1 MNSMNSNLES
11 LINKSKNISIYL
23 MLDLY
28 NNQQSYNGLG
38 EFLRE
43 TTINLNWR
51 TDWFSLSKNLSGNYW
66 LIHIDGKLFYLLPI
80 KDKVHNDGEFS
91 KFFHQSSFNPDYK
104 LINTPILEHSVGD
117 SFKVYKKGDI
127 APRSTTDSY
136 NAREQPTPQSK
147 EVNFKAVF
155 EELKILLVSGMQQV
169 KNDLLTELRQPK
181 AIEYDRSQEKTVS
194 VSAEIQELK
203 KLIFSEFEGIR
214 AADNTNILSRISQL
228 ESKIDSI
235 TDSFSAMLNQSN
247 RQAMDPISTQS
258 AIVLEDAYEQP
269 LNTEL
274 NTPYDRE
281 KYSTGQE
288 TESQNPELQR
298 EIQNLLQ
305 YYHQNPDDLERR
317 YSIGVSETRE
327 SFEKRWSGL
336 NVPIVLEG
344 ASNYNFIIVSNYY
357 LLPKPNSKIT
367 QTKLNTIDGLFEY
380 QNFRSGAPFQVIQ
393 PAIVTAMEG
402 DRWQVTQ
409 KGKLNFLN

>member
-1 MNSMNSNLES
+1 MF
-11 LINKSKNISIYL
+11 
-23 MLDLY
+23 D
-28 NNQQSYNGLG
+28 
-38 EFLRE
+38 
-43 TTINLNWR
+43 
-51 TDWFSLSKNLSGNYW
+51 
-66 LIHIDGKLFYLLPI
+66 
-80 KDKVHNDGEFS
+80 
-91 KFFHQSSFNPDYK
+91 QSSFNPEYK
-104 LINTPILEHSVGD
+104 LINPPIIERSFQN
-117 SFKVYKKGDI
+117 SFKVYKQGEI
-127 APRSTTDSY
+127 APRTKTDSH
-136 NAREQPTPQSK
+136 NAREEQTPHSK
-147 EVNFKAVF
+147 DVNLKAVF

-169 KNDLLTELRQPK
+169 KNDLLTELRKPN
-181 AIEYDRSQEKTVS
+181 AIEHDRSQEKTVS

-235 TDSFSAMLNQSN
+235 TDSFPAILQPSAAQVS
-247 RQAMDPISTQS
+247 APTQS
-258 AIVLEDAYEQP
+258 AMVVEDAYEQP

-288 TESQNPELQR
+288 TESQNPELER

-305 YYHQNPDDLERR
+305 HYHQNPDDLERR

-344 ASNYNFIIVSNYY
+344 ASNYNFIIVRNYY

>member
-1 MNSMNSNLES
+1 MNSMNSNIES

-43 TTINLNWR
+43 TTINLNWS
-51 TDWFSLSKNLSGNYW
+51 TDWFSLSKNSSGNYW

-80 KDKVHNDGEFS
+80 KDKPHNDGEFS

-127 APRSTTDSY
+127 APRSTTDSH

-147 EVNFKAVF
+147 D
-155 EELKILLVSGMQQV
+155 
-169 KNDLLTELRQPK
+169 DLLTELPQPK
-181 AIEYDRSQEKTVS
+181 AIEYDRSQGKTVS

-203 KLIFSEFEGIR
+203 GLIFSEFERIR
-214 AADNTNILSRISQL
+214 AADNTNILSKISQL

-235 TDSFSAMLNQSN
+235 TDSFPAILQQSAAQVS
-247 RQAMDPISTQS
+247 APTQS
-258 AIVLEDAYEQP
+258 AIVVEDAYEQP
-269 LNTEL
+269 LNTES

-281 KYSTGQE
+281 KYSTGSE
-288 TESQNPELQR
+288 TESQNPELER
-298 EIQNLLQ
+298 EIQKLLQ

>member
-1 MNSMNSNLES
+1 MNSMNSNIES

-51 TDWFSLSKNLSGNYW
+51 TDWFSLSKNSSGNYW

-136 NAREQPTPQSK
+136 NAREQPIPQSK

-181 AIEYDRSQEKTVS
+181 AIEYDRSQGKTVS
-194 VSAEIQELK
+194 VSAEIQEL
-203 KLIFSEFEGIR
+203 ISEFERIR
-214 AADNTNILSRISQL
+214 VADNTNILSRISQL
-228 ESKIDSI
+228 ESKIDCI
-235 TDSFSAMLNQSN
+235 TDSFSAILQ
-247 RQAMDPISTQS
+247 QS
-258 AIVLEDAYEQP
+258 AAQVSAPVLTVTSAD
-269 LNTEL
+269 TEVQQIL
-274 NTPYDRE
+274 H
-281 KYSTGQE
+281 
-288 TESQNPELQR
+288 L
-298 EIQNLLQ
+298 
-305 YYHQNPDDLERR
+305 YHNRYRDLENS
-317 YSIGVSETRE
+317 SIGVSQDPDNY
-327 SFEKRWSGL
+327 SKRLSGTNIPVILVRNPNNKFLIVDDRYLVPKSGL
-336 NVPIVLEG
+336 NITT
-344 ASNYNFIIVSNYY
+344 II
-357 LLPKPNSKIT
+357 K
-367 QTKLNTIDGLFEY
+367 QTIDDIFECQSFY
-380 QNFRSGAPFQVIQ
+380 ASTSFKVVQ
-393 PAIVTAMEG
+393 PAIVDRIQG

-409 KGKLNFLN
+409 KGVLQFD